1 MRSPDSMSEA
11 IALSSPSGRMSK
23 RAREAANRQWLEKY
37 GVKPHAPTEEEIDR
51 GKIASLLSMAEFL
64 RGLVA
69 RGMGPRKHAKEA
81 ARCEEQARQLREKW
95 ETTP

>member
-23 RAREAANRQWLEKY
+23 RAREAANRRWLERY
-37 GVKPHAPTEEEIDR
+37 GVKPHTPTEEEIDR
-51 GKIASLLSMAEFL
+51 GKITSLLSMADFL
-64 RGLVA
+64 RKLA
-69 RGMGPRKHAKEA
+69 SRGVGPRKHVKEA
-81 ARCEEQARQLREKW
+81 ARCEAEAKHLTEKW